1 MARSARRH
9 AGEPSRLF
17 GASSP
22 AANGHVKD
30 RPRLPTVHCA
40 RAHTARPA
48 PDERQAR
55 TDGHPAAGDSALHG
69 ALDMPTPA
77 FSFIKTTVQT
87 RARAHTAKGHV
98 CYVFGEKGTSSLE
111 TPVRNHRAKDPRER
125 RRVIRMDPPRHYDY
139 RNRND
144 VATKGYA
151 APQGAAAEWRDGHEW
166 VRRIEAA
173 DGKRTDSRQLRDDIV
188 GIPLALVEQGT
199 AEQALQD
206 DAQELARVH
215 RTPVHYAI
223 HSPHKGSRNWHGHVL
238 YAGRRLT
245 ADGRAFERR
254 RDRSQDRPELIE
266 RNKAI
271 WTEVCRRYGLELD
284 FTPQHPEQAP
294 APEHRLTARA
304 IATERRAAAREEGIR
319 LSAALEAA
327 GGAPLPPQ
335 EQQAIGGTSLDLD
348 GLDTAGL
355 LALPRTPVTTAAR
368 IAKHAR
374 QSIPAT
380 APAAEAPRPRP
391 TPAPAIDVADLEVS
405 PMFVPRPGQEVHV
418 PRARPE
424 AAPAVDPGMAPSL
437 PRPLAP
443 EPVAV
448 PRSRPAPLPP
458 VAIQRPRPEPAP
470 AMTPQRT
477 RPVPAASVVAPE
489 MRHERPA
496 PAPAC
501 RPAPPGVP
509 GPSSHPAGG
518 FRPIGPVPAPAAPW
532 VPVRARPR
540 AARAVEAPAPALAR
554 PVPALAIG
562 VPAPVPPWRAVRKWL
577 RRMKTWWP
585 WAGRPP
591 RPEKAVRVEPPPLDL
606 ARPRPARCIDPPRK
620 RPPAPAPAVLVFKP
634 DTRGAAHRC
643 AVASPRARAAS
654 ARTTRPAPAPTPPA
668 STHSDWDF
676 WH

>member
-1 MARSARRH
+1 
-9 AGEPSRLF
+9 
-17 GASSP
+17 
-22 AANGHVKD
+22 
-30 RPRLPTVHCA
+30 
-40 RAHTARPA
+40 
-48 PDERQAR
+48 
-55 TDGHPAAGDSALHG
+55 
-69 ALDMPTPA
+69 MPTPA
-77 FSFIKTTVQT
+77 FSFIKTKVQT
-87 RARAHTAKGHV
+87 RAKGHTAEGYLD
-98 CYVFGEKGTSSLE
+98 YVFGEAGTSTLE
-111 TPVRNHRAKDPRER
+111 TPVRNYRARDPKER

-144 VATKGYA
+144 VAAKGYA
-151 APQGAAAEWRDGHEW
+151 APKGAAAEWRDRHEW
-166 VRRIEAA
+166 GRRIEAA
-173 DGKRTDSRQLRDDIV
+173 DGKRTDSRLHRDDIV

-206 DAQELARVH
+206 YAQELARVH

-223 HSPHKGSRNWHGHVL
+223 HSPHKGSRNWHAHVL
-238 YAGRRLT
+238 YGGRRLT

-266 RNKAI
+266 RHKAI

-294 APEHRLTARA
+294 APEYRLTARA
-304 IATERRAAAREEGIR
+304 IATERRAAAKEEGAR
-319 LSAALEAA
+319 LNAALEAA

-335 EQQAIGGTSLDLD
+335 EQQAIGETSLDLD

-424 AAPAVDPGMAPSL
+424 AAPAVDPGVAPSL

-448 PRSRPAPLPP
+448 PRPRPAPLPP

-470 AMTPQRT
+470 AMTPRRS

-496 PAPAC
+496 PTPAC

-509 GPSSHPAGG
+509 GPSSHRDGG
-518 FRPIGPVPAPAAPW
+518 SCPIGSLPAPAAPW

-540 AARAVEAPAPALAR
+540 AARVVEAPEPAHARPAPA
-554 PVPALAIG
+554 PAIG
-562 VPAPVPPWRAVRKWL
+562 VPAPVPPWRAVRRWL

-585 WAGRPP
+585 WGDRPP
-591 RPEKAVRVEPPPLDL
+591 RPEKALRVEPPPLDL
-606 ARPRPARCIDPPRK
+606 PRPRPARRIDPPRK
-620 RPPAPAPAVLVFKP
+620 RPPAPAPVLVFKP
-634 DTRGAAHRC
+634 EARVGGSSVHRGIA
-643 AVASPRARAAS
+643 PRPSRK
-654 ARTTRPAPAPTPPA
+654 RTTRQAPTPPVRKRR
-668 STHSDWDF
+668 DRDF
-676 WH
+676 WD